1 MCDYMRAHSLVCMRL
16 TICMCFEF
24 VIMSDKP
31 VQDPPVLLLFLANV
45 KFALERVCPA
55 KHATHY
61 EFH

>member
-1 MCDYMRAHSLVCMRL
+1 
-16 TICMCFEF
+16 MCFEF